1 MTSPVNSSATASAT
15 TSATTTLTTSVTSS
29 ATDYDHVAP
38 YYDELTAAVPDSG
51 QAVDF
56 LAAHAGA
63 GRVLELGVGTG
74 RIACPLSS
82 RGFDVTGLDNSA
94 GMLARLRSRS
104 DGAKVTVALG
114 SFTEVPV
121 EGEFSLI
128 YAVFNTLF
136 CVVTQDEQLRAIQ
149 AAARHLAPGG
159 ALVIETNLPDLARS
173 DSSGRT
179 LNTGGVERHRV
190 FIEAAMHDPAT
201 QRIRTQTVVLSE
213 RGIQM
218 FPLMMRYFWPS
229 ELDLMA
235 RLANLRLE
243 GRYGDWDKRPYTRDC
258 ARQISVF
265 RPETVG

>member
-1 MTSPVNSSATASAT
+1 M
-15 TSATTTLTTSVTSS
+15 TSS

-38 YYDELTAAVPDSG
+38 YYDELTAALPETT
-51 QAVDF
+51 QTVDF
-56 LAAHAGA
+56 LADHAGA

-74 RIACPLSS
+74 RVACPLSL

-114 SFTEVPV
+114 NFTDLPV
-121 EGEFSLI
+121 EGEFSLV

-136 CVVTQDEQLRAIQ
+136 CVISQDEQLRAIQ
-149 AAARHLAPGG
+149 LAAEHLDPDGTF
-159 ALVIETNLPDLARS
+159 VVETNLPDLARS

-179 LNTGGVERHRV
+179 LNTGGVERNRV
-190 FIEAAMHDPAT
+190 FVEAAMHDAAT
-201 QRIRTQTVVLSE
+201 QRIRTQTIILSE
-213 RGIQM
+213 QGIQM

-235 RLANLRLE
+235 KLAGLRLE
-243 GRYGDWDKRPYTRDC
+243 RRYGNWDRTPYNRDS

-265 RPETVG
+265 RKDTKES